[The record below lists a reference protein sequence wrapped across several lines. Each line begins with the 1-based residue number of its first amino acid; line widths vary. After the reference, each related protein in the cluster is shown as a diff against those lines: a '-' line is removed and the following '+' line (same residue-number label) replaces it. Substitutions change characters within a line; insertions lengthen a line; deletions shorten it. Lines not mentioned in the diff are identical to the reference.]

1 MDALPWGLLG
11 CSVMANIAL
20 AIGMRLLKRRK
31 KLDIT
36 AQDLLHDFTRRGA
49 SILRVEIIDPSSLM
63 LRSPRL

>member
-1 MDALPWGLLG
+1 MLDMSYILLG
-11 CSVMANIAL
+11 ISISSNLAL
-20 AIGMRLLKRRK
+20 LLLLRNPKRKK

-49 SILRVEIIDPSSLM
+49 SILRVEVIDPSSLM